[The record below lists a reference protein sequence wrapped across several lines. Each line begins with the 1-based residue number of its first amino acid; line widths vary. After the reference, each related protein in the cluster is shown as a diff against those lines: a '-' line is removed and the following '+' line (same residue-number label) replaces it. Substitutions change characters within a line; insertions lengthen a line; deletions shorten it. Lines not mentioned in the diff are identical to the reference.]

1 MRVIDR
7 STVPPLLAVQL
18 RSCASTGPSPD
29 AAPYQRERLVILTAD
44 DFGASE
50 NINDGI
56 VFALERGAIT
66 AVSAL
71 MNFPA
76 SRGALRNL
84 AQRFPRVGIGV
95 HFNLI
100 TGSPVLDPRHVPSLV
115 DGRGNFLPVDLLLA
129 RIRTIRLAD
138 VELELRAQVHAVDEL
153 GITLDHLSDHNGIL
167 SLYPPFF
174 EVFCRIAKERGVPV
188 RSPLTASMKYPRL
201 FPDAG
206 AVKKGKALAAQVAG
220 RSLVAAMGLLPYAT
234 LGSMEKRVARLD
246 DLGIPHPAI
255 LIDYLYGNP
264 TPFTAMHILRNLPE
278 GVSEIVVHLGTSRRS
293 GPYPPGLDVGY
304 FPTREQELAIVTS
317 ESLREYAKGLNIR
330 AVGFQDLASLVGGE

>member
-1 MRVIDR
+1 MWDEQWAQRG
-7 STVPPLLAVQL
+7 L
-18 RSCASTGPSPD
+18 D
-29 AAPYQRERLVILTAD
+29 AA
-44 DFGASE
+44 S
-50 NINDGI
+50 
-56 VFALERGAIT
+56 AIT
-66 AVSAL
+66 PSLNVVEGVIGRDGSGFDVGRDELCNVVIAGLSSPEVDAVGTWI
-71 MNFPA
+71 M
-76 SRGALRNL
+76 G
-84 AQRFPRVGIGV
+84 
-95 HFNLI
+95 H
-100 TGSPVLDPRHVPSLV
+100 DPREMPYL
-115 DGRGNFLPVDLLLA
+115 
-129 RIRTIRLAD
+129 
-138 VELELRAQVHAVDEL
+138 
-153 GITLDHLSDHNGIL
+153 
-167 SLYPPFF
+167 
-174 EVFCRIAKERGVPV
+174 RIAKERGVPV

-255 LIDYLYGNP
+255 LIDYLSGNP

-293 GPYPPGLDVGY
+293 GPYPTGLDVEN